1 MLLLLI
7 YIKYIYILKIFKKV
21 KMGNIFNKSNK
32 LGLRFRIVVFNYV
45 VGLDIF
51 VKNKNYLNCDYR
63 SNRIKIIKYFAFI
76 FLLKNL
82 FE

>member
-7 YIKYIYILKIFKKV
+7 YKKYIYIFKIFNKV